1 LSGLSWDP
9 PGWECVERRGGLLQ
23 TTWHKRGPLVGSWTT
38 GSSGETSVGTCK
50 LDEAIEK
57 SCSDLL
63 DIYNRKC
70 IHDRMEIF

>member
-1 LSGLSWDP
+1 VDSLGIHLVGNAWREEAGSCKPHG
-9 PGWECVERRGGLLQ
+9 
-23 TTWHKRGPLVGSWTT
+23 TKRGLLVGSWTT